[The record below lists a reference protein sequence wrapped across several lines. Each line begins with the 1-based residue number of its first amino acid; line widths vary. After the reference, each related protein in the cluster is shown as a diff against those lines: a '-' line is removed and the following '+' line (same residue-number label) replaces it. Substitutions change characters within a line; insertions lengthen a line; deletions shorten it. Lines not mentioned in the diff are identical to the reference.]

1 MEIKRLKLLYFRP
14 IAKVE
19 LNTRKMS
26 VFNSACFCIK
36 PTEIS
41 LCMQKTR
48 KITTK
53 WSVIAIFIHFK

>member
-19 LNTRKMS
+19 LNMRKMS

-36 PTEIS
+36 PTEIA
-41 LCMQKTR
+41 LRMQKT
-48 KITTK
+48 K
-53 WSVIAIFIHFK
+53 